1 MQRISCSEFHFI
13 ELTFYE
19 SFHKGHT
26 AKAKWLVINTHL
38 TNCTEKKI
46 LLSIPDMFRFGLI
59 ILISFQTIK
68 SQSLT
73 SLYVLHSHF
82 PLSRFSDLK

>member
-1 MQRISCSEFHFI
+1 MQRISCSEFRFI

-26 AKAKWLVINTHL
+26 AKGKWLVINTHL
-38 TNCTEKKI
+38 ADYIEKK

-59 ILISFQTIK
+59 ILINFQTIK
-68 SQSLT
+68 SQSLI
-73 SLYVLHSHF
+73 SLYFLHSHF
-82 PLSRFSDLK
+82 PLSSFSDLK